1 MQKKLLYIGV
11 ISCLF
16 FCVYLFNRGNSF
28 VSVIIPAYNAEKYIA
43 RCLDSVLSQ
52 QGVKEII
59 VVNDGSIDD
68 TAKIVEVYAN
78 KNSKI
83 RLINQENQGV
93 SVARNTGIE
102 NSKSEYITFI
112 DADDWLEPNA
122 FKKAFDIVEND
133 DSDVV
138 LSGFFDVYDHEWVRG
153 VHGDEAVSGVEKET
167 KFRNKNLDN
176 LVLFSPFYGKG
187 AHSDLFYIGGGV
199 RARFFKNDFIKK
211 NDISFPKDVHC
222 YEDDV
227 FLYKAFLNNPK
238 ISILNEP
245 IYNYRNRLD
254 SISKSRDVLLCGEKS
269 LDFMKNTKEYK
280 SATRRE
286 QMLISDSFVAYLFL
300 SVANMRRNKL
310 SEVNV
315 GAEAK
320 KIYDSFAQYNRQEL
334 KSCRNYNILKQKMF
348 PNQSNQGF

>member
-1 MQKKLLYIGV
+1 MQKKLLYIGLV
-11 ISCLF
+11 ICLCF
-16 FCVYLFNRGNSF
+16 FVYFFNAGRSF
-28 VSVIIPAYNAEKYIA
+28 VSVIIPVYNAEKYIA
-43 RCLDSVLSQ
+43 RCLESVLSQ
-52 QGVKEII
+52 QGVQEII
-59 VVNDGSIDD
+59 VVNDGSTDD
-68 TAKIVEVYAN
+68 TLKIVEKYVK

-83 RLINQENQGV
+83 KLINQKNQGV
-93 SVARNTGIE
+93 SIARNKGIE
-102 NSKSEYITFI
+102 NSKSKYITFI
-112 DADDWLEPNA
+112 DADDWLEQDA
-122 FKKAFDIVEND
+122 FEKAYDIILKD

-138 LSGFFDVYDHEWVRG
+138 LSGFFDVYDREWVKG
-153 VHGDEAVSGVEKET
+153 VHGVDAANDVDEET

-176 LVLFSPFYGKG
+176 LALISPFYGKG

-199 RARFFKNDFIKK
+199 RARFFKGDFIKR
-211 NDISFPKDVHC
+211 NNISFPEGISC

-269 LDFMKNTKEYK
+269 LDFMKNTLEYK

-286 QMLISDSFVAYLFL
+286 QMLISDSFIAYLFL

-315 GAEAK
+315 GHEAR

-348 PNQSNQGF
+348 PAQSNQDF